1 MAFKRVRPPTCFSL
15 KIVLKLIFLDNT
27 QYLTDHLTAAQL
39 RLSKAVYTG
48 AIRAA
53 VINLF
58 KVLDLQRGAWKQS
71 EKKMNTSCPKE
82 NPPVSS
88 REVKL

>member
-1 MAFKRVRPPTCFSL
+1 MEDYTVALKIVRPPTCFSL
-15 KIVLKLIFLDNT
+15 KIVLKVIFLDNA
-27 QYLTDHLTAAQL
+27 QYLIEHLTAAQL

-58 KVLDLQRGAWKQS
+58 KVLDLQRGAWKQL
-71 EKKMNTSCPKE
+71 EKS
-82 NPPVSS
+82 
-88 REVKL
+88 